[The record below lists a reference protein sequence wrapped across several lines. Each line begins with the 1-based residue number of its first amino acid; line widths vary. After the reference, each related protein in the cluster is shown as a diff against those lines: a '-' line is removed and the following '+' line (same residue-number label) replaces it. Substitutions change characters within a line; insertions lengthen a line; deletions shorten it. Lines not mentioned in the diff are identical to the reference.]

1 MVLAGARIKPIPTSP
16 PQAGDSLCPSRH
28 ARSLQS
34 AQLGLLRAG
43 SRLCPQKS
51 TGALPLP
58 PGVRAWELPAGP
70 ALPGQLWAEITQGR
84 GGRESQEVTRG
95 LVGGAQA
102 REMAHRETEDRKRE
116 IVTEE
121 GTWRLRSRVGGSQQR
136 TQQRAE
142 GGARDKDPEI
152 TPEMGTPTPRDTQA
166 TCSLTCCHP
175 HHGHL
180 CRRAEQAPKLTQQGA
195 PLSPV
200 AQRLGPSPG
209 PRSQRGS
216 RVGTQGP
223 CSPEK
228 PPTHPPSQGL
238 IDKDRRQMQHP
249 CPWGVC
255 PERVTQAWQERCH
268 HHACLGIRGRR
279 LEDAL
284 HTTRRPPNLGAPTPH
299 NHLLTRMSLWPQ

>member
-1 MVLAGARIKPIPTSP
+1 MG
-16 PQAGDSLCPSRH
+16 
-28 ARSLQS
+28 
-34 AQLGLLRAG
+34 
-43 SRLCPQKS
+43 
-51 TGALPLP
+51 
-58 PGVRAWELPAGP
+58 
-70 ALPGQLWAEITQGR
+70 
-84 GGRESQEVTRG
+84 
-95 LVGGAQA
+95 
-102 REMAHRETEDRKRE
+102 DRKKE
-116 IVTEE
+116 IMTEE
-121 GTWRLRSRVGGSQQR
+121 GTWRLRSRVGDSQQR

-142 GGARDKDPEI
+142 GGARDKNPEI

-175 HHGHL
+175 DHGHL
-180 CRRAEQAPKLTQQGA
+180 CGRAEQAPKLTQQGA

-200 AQRLGPSPG
+200 AQGLGPSPG

-249 CPWGVC
+249 CPRGIC

-268 HHACLGIRGRR
+268 HHACLGMRGCR
-279 LEDAL
+279 LGDAL
-284 HTTRRPPNLGAPTPH
+284 HTARHPQIWVHPH
-299 NHLLTRMSLWPQ
+299 LTITS